1 MRKAITVWLIA
12 FIGLMGMSGASLQAQ
27 ATSGTAG
34 PLTWTYDTG
43 TKTLTISGTGEMP
56 NYYWRQ
62 EAPWKGLEGEMT
74 TLVIKEGVTS
84 ISQGVFTWCP
94 NLTSVTVPASVKK
107 IGVYVFSGCHNLP
120 GITVAAENTEYT
132 SEDGVLFSKD
142 KTVLVRY
149 SAGHPGTTYAVPDGV
164 KKIEEGAFDGC
175 HLTSVTFPTSLTTIG
190 ARVFMNNT
198 ALTSVTIPASV
209 ETIGEA
215 AFSSSLL
222 EEIKVDDA
230 NTVYASVEGVLFNKE
245 KTTLLQYP
253 ENRPGST
260 YTIPPTV
267 TMIGREAF
275 LSVHYL
281 TSMTI
286 PENVTAIDE
295 NAFDHCYVLALVS
308 ISSGVKT
315 IARNAFS
322 FCPSLTQITVNAGNN
337 YYTSVD
343 GVLFDKGKTILLTYP
358 AGRPG
363 TEYEVPEGVVSI
375 MENAFASCSNLTS
388 VKIPNSV
395 TEMGFGIFQNAE
407 KLASVTI
414 PFGVRKIEG
423 ALFIRCKELTSVTL
437 PAGVNEIKEEAFL
450 ECEKLKD
457 VTVRMQTPLNI
468 EGKNVFDKVPLS
480 EATLTVPKGSKAAY
494 ESAPVWKDFKEI
506 KEADAQFDVQP
517 ASLDL
522 GYSWDEKIIE
532 VTSDRPWKATLEG
545 NVTAEF
551 VTDDS
556 NPKDIKTAPE
566 ITGNGSRVIRLYV
579 LPNGSTTRT
588 GKITVETTDA
598 DTPAKKEIT
607 VKQKGWYGVE
617 ICGIGVTPEN
627 YTQIDAAHGFTGV
640 KSGSVT
646 YVPSTNT
653 LTLDNAEIESTR
665 WDTGISFHFSSE
677 ATIVLKGDNKVKASP
692 APAIYNESYGKPL
705 HFTGDGSLNASTVG
719 AEARYSIF
727 SYGEITIDGCNID
740 AEPSIRSNNEKI
752 IINNAEIH
760 VKGTPKTY
768 GNIVAFKGIELK
780 GGVKLLEPK
789 DAEIKLYDAYHDDQ
803 GNTYKSYSF
812 LQGNTPCTEVSIG
825 HEIKFEAKLEA
836 EGQVAID
843 GGEKKVKVESD
854 SKWKMTIPT
863 EAASWIEVGT
873 KTVGTNPND
882 STVTLKVKSN
892 LADGEPRSAT
902 LVFETITGKSYN
914 AKREVKIEQEGSL
927 IKAEWVAMND
937 TVLPSKKEVKQVKV
951 KVTSNTLWE
960 VSVPDTSNWLR
971 IVKADNSQVK
981 KIEGKFDG
989 KADSTFSFLSIQ
1001 DNSEYGSRMQK
1012 ITFKTKDGKHTATL
1026 DMVQNGRFTLDLP
1039 TDDLGKVPAD
1049 GLVEKQIIVKSEDP
1063 WKVDVTALTTLRAG
1077 SVYGLP
1083 WLKLETSPLAGGTTH
1098 DSVIKITVVPNAGTV
1113 ARKAKVVFKNANDDA
1128 IMGEFKVSQI
1138 GKTSGGGGSGHSGGG
1153 SSSSGGSGRVT
1164 PPAIVSVTG
1173 LTLNK
1178 TSVVV
1183 DGNAKTV
1190 QIVATILPQNAT
1202 NKSVK
1207 WVSSNPDVASVDD
1220 AGLVTIHK
1228 KGVAVITATAADGSG
1243 KTGKCSILVR
1253 STVANA
1259 AVPEAR
1265 IYAAEGLVYMTLPQ
1279 AATVRIYSLN
1289 GVLVRSLTAPAG
1301 LTTVALPTGIYI
1313 VRTGERTEK
1322 VLVN

>member
-12 FIGLMGMSGASLQAQ
+12 LIGLMGMSGASLQAQ

-56 NYYWRQ
+56 DYWGWQ
-62 EAPWKGLEGEMT
+62 GMPWKEFEEAMT
-74 TLVIKEGVTS
+74 QVVIGDGVTKIGNFAFHGAKRLVS
-84 ISQGVFTWCP
+84 VKFPASSLTQIGENAFGYCQKLELSALPEGLVRIGRSAFTDCDKLSLVTFP
-94 NLTSVTVPASVKK
+94 ESLEEIGDEGFFQCGNLRSVTIPTGVKK
-107 IGVYVFSGCHNLP
+107 IGVAAFSGCKNLEAITVDGRNTEYVSENGVLFDKNKTVLMLHPTKRPWTKYDIPSGVKKIDKGAFNGCHNLT
-120 GITVAAENTEYT
+120 TVTIPNGLT
-132 SEDGVLFSKD
+132 S
-142 KTVLVRY
+142 
-149 SAGHPGTTYAVPDGV
+149 
-164 KKIEEGAFDGC
+164 IEERAFTYC
-175 HLTSVTFPTSLTTIG
+175 PYLSSI
-190 ARVFMNNT
+190 A
-198 ALTSVTIPASV
+198 IPASV
-209 ETIGEA
+209 T
-215 AFSSSLL
+215 S
-222 EEIKVDDA
+222 IKEGA
-230 NTVYASVEGVLFNKE
+230 IFGCWYFEGCTVA
-245 KTTLLQYP
+245 P
-253 ENRPGST
+253 ENS
-260 YTIPPTV
+260 
-267 TMIGREAF
+267 
-275 LSVHYL
+275 HY
-281 TSMTI
+281 
-286 PENVTAIDE
+286 
-295 NAFDHCYVLALVS
+295 
-308 ISSGVKT
+308 K
-315 IARNAFS
+315 
-322 FCPSLTQITVNAGNN
+322 
-337 YYTSVD
+337 SVD
-343 GVLFDKGKTILLTYP
+343 GVLFNHDQTTLLVYPSNLEATEYVIP
-358 AGRPG
+358 AGVTRIG
-363 TEYEVPEGVVSI
+363 DLAFFNINKLTSVKFSAGLKEIGEAAFQYTKLTSVSLPAGFTKI
-375 MENAFASCSNLTS
+375 SGQAFRGCINLTS
-388 VKIPNSV
+388 VRLPAEV
-395 TEMGFGIFQNAE
+395 TEIGLFAFIGCENLK
-407 KLASVTI
+407 KLIVKMETPPDIESNSAFEGDLSKILLSVPT
-414 PFGVRKIEG
+414 GKK
-423 ALFIRCKELTSVTL
+423 A
-437 PAGVNEIKEEAFL
+437 NYEA
-450 ECEKLKD
+450 
-457 VTVRMQTPLNI
+457 
-468 EGKNVFDKVPLS
+468 
-480 EATLTVPKGSKAAY
+480 KA
-494 ESAPVWKDFKEI
+494 VWKDFNIMDTKEPFEVLFPSPDMTY
-506 KEADAQFDVQP
+506 EARLHTIEITSERP
-517 ASLDL
+517 WRASIEGEGAVFEKRIDPENIERVLAIEGEGDQTLAL
-522 GYSWDEKIIE
+522 GVFENPSTDERTIKII
-532 VTSDRPWKATLEG
+532 
-545 NVTAEF
+545 
-551 VTDDS
+551 
-556 NPKDIKTAPE
+556 
-566 ITGNGSRVIRLYV
+566 
-579 LPNGSTTRT
+579 
-588 GKITVETTDA
+588 VETTDA
-598 DTPAKKEIT
+598 GTPVKKEVT
-607 VKQKGWYGVE
+607 LKQKGWYGVL
-617 ICGIGVTPEN
+617 IGGVGLTPDN
-627 YTQIDAAHGFTGV
+627 YEHIDDANGFTDV
-640 KSGSVT
+640 KNGSVT
-646 YVPSTNT
+646 FDKDKNE
-653 LTLDNAEIESTR
+653 LTLENAVIESSGYTCPI
-665 WDTGISFHFSSE
+665 GFSRKL
-677 ATIVLKGDNKVKASP
+677 TIVLEGKNQVIAKQAT
-692 APAIYNESYGKPL
+692 AISQHYDSDPL
-705 HFTGDGSLNASTVG
+705 RITGDGSLYVSTERDRNA
-719 AEARYSIF
+719 IF
-727 SYGEITIDGCNID
+727 SYGQMTIDGGCSLDVISTIKCNTGKITID
-740 AEPSIRSNNEKI
+740 
-752 IINNAEIH
+752 NADVH
-760 VKGTPKTY
+760 VTGRPNSYGTLIAST
-768 GNIVAFKGIELK
+768 GFELK

-803 GNTYKSYSF
+803 GNTYKHYSF

-825 HEIKFEAKLEA
+825 HEIKFEAKIEA

-927 IKAEWVAMND
+927 IKAEWVSMND
-937 TVLPSKKEVKQVKV
+937 SVLPSKKEVKQVKV

-981 KIEGKFDG
+981 KLEGKFDG

-1138 GKTSGGGGSGHSGGG
+1138 GKTPGGGGSGHSGGG

-1207 WVSSNPDVASVDD
+1207 WVSSNSDVASVDD

-1265 IYAAEGLVYMTLPQ
+1265 IYAAEGLVYIALPR
-1279 AATVRIYSLN
+1279 AATVRIYGLN

-1322 VLVN
+1322 VLVD

>member
-12 FIGLMGMSGASLQAQ
+12 LIGLMGMSGASLQAQ

-56 NYYWRQ
+56 DYDWNNV
-62 EAPWKGLEGEMT
+62 PWEHLRKTMT
-74 TLVIKEGVTS
+74 KVVIEEGVTKIGAFAFSEGVELTSVTLPHSLKSIGKYAFHMCHKLSSLILPDKLEEIEDGAFFSVGLTSILIPASVTTLSEGSFGHCNHLLS
-84 ISQGVFTWCP
+84 ISVESGNTHFVVLDGVLFNENKTTLIQYP
-94 NLTSVTVPASVKK
+94 GGRTNPTYNIPTEVTRIGSQSFSGNVNLTSVSFPS
-107 IGVYVFSGCHNLP
+107 
-120 GITVAAENTEYT
+120 
-132 SEDGVLFSKD
+132 
-142 KTVLVRY
+142 
-149 SAGHPGTTYAVPDGV
+149 GV
-164 KKIEEGAFDGC
+164 KEIGSFAFNGC
-175 HLTSVTFPTSLTTIG
+175 WELSSLTLPAGLKRIDGNAFGVTK
-190 ARVFMNNT
+190 
-198 ALTSVTIPASV
+198 LTSVTIPAGV
-209 ETIGEA
+209 EMIGETVFA
-215 AFSSSLL
+215 VCEVLT
-222 EEIKVDDA
+222 EIKVD
-230 NTVYASVEGVLFNKE
+230 
-245 KTTLLQYP
+245 
-253 ENRPGST
+253 
-260 YTIPPTV
+260 
-267 TMIGREAF
+267 
-275 LSVHYL
+275 
-281 TSMTI
+281 
-286 PENVTAIDE
+286 
-295 NAFDHCYVLALVS
+295 
-308 ISSGVKT
+308 
-315 IARNAFS
+315 
-322 FCPSLTQITVNAGNN
+322 AGNN
-337 YYTSVD
+337 YFTSVD
-343 GVLFDKGKTILLTYP
+343 GVLFDKGKTTLLTYP
-358 AGRPG
+358 AGRLG
-363 TEYEVPEGVVSI
+363 TEYEIPDGTKFIREG
-375 MENAFASCSNLTS
+375 AFSLCRELIS
-388 VKIPNSV
+388 VKFPQSLKGLEARV
-395 TEMGFGIFQNAE
+395 FHHSG
-407 KLASVTI
+407 
-414 PFGVRKIEG
+414 
-423 ALFIRCKELTSVTL
+423 LTSVTL
-437 PAGVNEIKEEAFL
+437 PVGITEVKHGLFANCRELASVTLPAGITEIDWAAFL

-506 KEADAQFDVQP
+506 KEAEAQFDVQP

-640 KSGSVT
+640 KSGTVT

-665 WDTGISFHFSSE
+665 WNTGISFHFSSE

-692 APAIYNESYGKPL
+692 APAIYNQSYERPL

-740 AEPSIRSNNEKI
+740 AVPSIRANNGKV
-752 IINNAEIH
+752 IINNAEVH
-760 VKGTPKTY
+760 VKGTPATY

-803 GNTYKSYSF
+803 GNTYKHYSF

-825 HEIKFEAKLEA
+825 HEIKFEAKIEA

-927 IKAEWVAMND
+927 IKAEWVSMND
-937 TVLPSKKEVKQVKV
+937 SVLPSKKEVKQVKV
-951 KVTSNTLWE
+951 NVTSNTLWE

-1001 DNSEYGSRMQK
+1001 DNSEYGFRMQK

-1077 SVYGLP
+1077 SIYGLP

-1138 GKTSGGGGSGHSGGG
+1138 GKTSGGGGSGYSGGG
-1153 SSSSGGSGRVT
+1153 SNSGGSGRVT

-1183 DGNAKTV
+1183 NGNVKTV

-1207 WVSSNPDVASVDD
+1207 WVSSNPDVASVDGT
-1220 AGLVTIHK
+1220 GLVTIHK

-1265 IYAAEGLVYMTLPQ
+1265 IYAAEGLVYITLPQ
-1279 AATVRIYSLN
+1279 ATTVRIYSLN

-1313 VRTGERTEK
+1313 VRTGERSEK
-1322 VLVN
+1322 VFIH